1 MNAAPAP
8 VTVMS
13 RYPVQ
18 YHTLR
23 GGRRSLIL
31 EFWPNAGAGT
41 MLFYPG
47 TMLSPW
53 QYRPLLAALRESG
66 FAVAALHL
74 TGHGLNAHCT
84 GFTFDDLLRDGLEAE
99 RWLHNAGL
107 GPLAVC
113 GHSQGGIL
121 TLAHAASSRRL
132 TAAFPICGILPQQ
145 SEAIALTLFGPLAA
159 RRQKLMGAI
168 NALARR
174 MPRLPLPVLAYLSL
188 RRIRAGARH
197 IRVNH
202 RKSRLTYPLAFLASL
217 FNARLAPRLHCPLYF
232 FNARDDALFTPTL
245 ARSTFAL
252 LRCPQK
258 TLIWLPGGGHL
269 AAMNPPMCRYLART
283 AAAAC
288 AGLGLPLKLNSLK
301 ASGSDSL

>member
-1 MNAAPAP
+1 MP
-8 VTVMS
+8 

-23 GGRRSLIL
+23 GGRHSLIL
-31 EFWPNAGAGT
+31 ELWPNAGAGT

-53 QYRPLLAALRESG
+53 QYRPLLAALRDAG

-74 TGHGLNAHCT
+74 TGHGLNPHHV
-84 GFTFDDLLRDGLEAE
+84 GFTFDDLLSDGLAAE

-145 SEAIALTLFGPLAA
+145 NEAISLTLFRPLAA
-159 RRQKLMGAI
+159 WRQELMAVI

-174 MPRLPLPVLAYLSL
+174 MPRLPLPVPAYLSV

-197 IRVNH
+197 IRVNR
-202 RKSRLTYPLAFLASL
+202 RKMRSAYPLAFLASL
-217 FNARLAPRLHCPLYF
+217 FNARLSTQLHCPLYF
-232 FNARDDALFTPTL
+232 FTAQDDALFTPAL
-245 ARSTFAL
+245 AQSTFCL
-252 LRCPQK
+252 LRSPQK
-258 TLIWLPGGGHL
+258 RLIWLPDGGHL
-269 AAMNPPMCRYLART
+269 AAMHPPSCRYLART

-288 AGLGLPLKLNSLK
+288 AGLGLPLKLNAAAPPDSASL
-301 ASGSDSL
+301 